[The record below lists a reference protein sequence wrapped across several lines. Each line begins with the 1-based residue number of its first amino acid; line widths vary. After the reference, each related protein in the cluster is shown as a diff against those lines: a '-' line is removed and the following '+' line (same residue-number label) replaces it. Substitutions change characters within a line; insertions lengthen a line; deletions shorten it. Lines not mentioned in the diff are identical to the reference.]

1 MQDDINYDKKGRVSS
16 PFCPLGWS
24 VRVSLTMGCSLCS
37 ALCWYPFTTGGM
49 EKVDPTHVLGGQSK
63 LCLWTTHLLKQHIR
77 KKQTEWCA
85 YDLHG
90 AIIGKKKKKVWFFQ
104 KLEWFVLLL
113 LIFHLLTSLYSSVP
127 SEIERGSVETAE
139 NFLHSISG
147 WNRSIEHWK
156 CSVQFC
162 TKSKQHRCD

>member
-16 PFCPLGWS
+16 PSCPLGWS

-37 ALCWYPFTTGGM
+37 ALSWYPFTTGGM

-77 KKQTEWCA
+77 KKQTECCA

-90 AIIGKKKKKVWFFQ
+90 AIIGKKKKKSMIFPKIRVICSPLVNFSFAY
-104 KLEWFVLLL
+104 FPVLL
-113 LIFHLLTSLYSSVP
+113 SSK
-127 SEIERGSVETAE
+127 
-139 NFLHSISG
+139 
-147 WNRSIEHWK
+147 WNWKRKCWNSRELFAQYFWMKQKHWALEM
-156 CSVQFC
+156 FC
-162 TKSKQHRCD
+162 TVLHKK